1 MTTKLESVYKLK
13 CSCNQYP
20 WGKQGR
26 ESIAA
31 RLCEKQQ
38 GWDGKGPQTP
48 FKIDNDKSY
57 AEMWMGTYPAL
68 PSYVEDT
75 GEDLQDVLDRYPKEL
90 IGQETLDKFGHSK
103 LPYLPKV
110 LSIAK
115 ALPLQLHPNKEVAA
129 RLHKENPSDF
139 TDPNHKPEI
148 ALALGKFEAFCGFKP
163 LADIADLLKL
173 KPLQQFIPENTQ
185 LSSFTNQQLKSVV
198 GNMLKASESTVK
210 SVYQDLTSLPSS
222 DFGTKFSQIPTLAPR
237 LAEQY
242 GSSDPGNLVALIT
255 MNYLVLQAGESIY
268 IPADGIHAYLS
279 GDIIECMSRS
289 NNVLNTGFCARA
301 ERDNIDLFLECLT
314 FTPHSAQEAILK
326 PEAYAKSKN
335 GKSTVYAP
343 PLREFD
349 MLQTELKNAGEKE
362 VLAAVGGPSIMLV
375 TKGDGKMKV
384 RGKEFH
390 LNEGAVYFIGQGV
403 DVEIESTTGE
413 LLLHTAL
420 VEGSTS

>member
-1 MTTKLESVYKLK
+1 MSTQLESVYKIK

-20 WGKQGR
+20 WGKTGSD
-26 ESIAA
+26 SIAA

-38 GWDGKGPQTP
+38 GWDGKGPETP
-48 FKIDNDKSY
+48 FKLDNEKSY
-57 AEMWMGTYPAL
+57 AEMWMGTYPEL
-68 PSYVEDT
+68 PSYVEET

-129 RLHKENPSDF
+129 KLHKEKPDDF

-163 LADIADLLKL
+163 LEDIEGLLKIE
-173 KPLQQFIPENTQ
+173 PLQQFVPGQ
-185 LSSFTNQQLKSVV
+185 KSSSFNNEQLKAVV
-198 GNMLKASESTVK
+198 GNMLKADDSTVK
-210 SVYQDLTSLPSS
+210 SVYKSLTDLPGSQ
-222 DFGTKFSQIPTLAPR
+222 FGKYDYIPKLAPR

-242 GSSDPGNLVALIT
+242 GESDPGTLVALIT
-255 MNYLVLQAGESIY
+255 MNYLVLEAGESIY
-268 IPADGIHAYLS
+268 IPADGIHAYLA
-279 GDIIECMSRS
+279 GDIIECMARS
-289 NNVLNTGFCARA
+289 DNVLNTGFCPRA
-301 ERDNIDLFLECLT
+301 ERSNIDLFLECLT
-314 FTPHSAQEAILK
+314 FTPHSAEEAILK
-326 PEAYAKSKN
+326 PKPYEKSKS

-343 PLREFD
+343 PLSEFD
-349 MLQTELKNAGEKE
+349 MLQTELKAGEKE
-362 VLAAVGGPSIMLV
+362 VLGAVGGPSILLA
-375 TKGDGKMKV
+375 TKGSATLKAKGKSYK
-384 RGKEFH
+384 
-390 LNEGAVYFIGQGV
+390 LNEGAVYFVGQGT
-403 DVEIESTTGE
+403 DVELESDEG

>member
-1 MTTKLESVYKLK
+1 MATKLESVYKLK

-20 WGKQGR
+20 WGKQGK

-38 GWDGKGPQTP
+38 GWDGKGPDTP

-57 AEMWMGTYPAL
+57 AEMWMGTYPDL
-68 PSYVEDT
+68 PSYVEET

-129 RLHKENPSDF
+129 KLHKENPEDF

-163 LADIADLLKL
+163 LADIADLLRL
-173 KPLQQFIPENTQ
+173 KPLQQFVPKDAD
-185 LSSFTNQQLKSVV
+185 LSSFTNQHLKTVV
-198 GNMLKASESTVK
+198 GAMLKASDSTVK
-210 SVYQDLTSLPSS
+210 SVYDDLTSLPKSE
-222 DFGTKFSQIPTLAPR
+222 FGVKYNQIPELAPR

-242 GSSDPGNLVALIT
+242 GEADPGTLVALIT
-255 MNYLVLQAGESIY
+255 MNYLVLEAGESIY

-279 GDIIECMSRS
+279 GDIIECMARS
-289 NNVLNTGFCARA
+289 NNVLNTGFCPRA
-301 ERDNIDLFLECLT
+301 ERNNIDLFLNCLT

-326 PEAYAKSKN
+326 PKSYGKSKN
-335 GKSTVYAP
+335 GKSTLYAP
-343 PLREFD
+343 PLGEFD
-349 MLQTELKNAGEKE
+349 MLQTELKAGEKE
-362 VLAAVGGPSIMLV
+362 VLAAVGGPSIILA
-375 TKGDGKMKV
+375 TKGSAKLTAK
-384 RGKEFH
+384 GKEYEV
-390 LNEGAVYFIGQGV
+390 NEGAVYFIGQGT
-403 DVEIESTTGE
+403 EIELQSKEGV
-413 LLLHTAL
+413 LLHTAL